1 MPMKIGWCPK
11 KYADLIM
18 VDSKQ
23 YWVKTPQSVLSPA
36 SGGRNS
42 SAAYFLGHYLKIVNT
57 GSKVSGCLNP
67 RRRRQKPF
75 HQIQPIAVV
84 IKR

>member
-1 MPMKIGWCPK
+1 MTKGLKMKNIWWCPK

-42 SAAYFLGHYLKIVNT
+42 SAAYFLGHY
-57 GSKVSGCLNP
+57 
-67 RRRRQKPF
+67 
-75 HQIQPIAVV
+75 QIFYGQDG
-84 IKR
+84 